1 MVDTWVNALLR
12 RLESYNLKQVSR
24 TEYRCNSPLRSDSDS
39 GAFCI
44 NVDKLAWIDHA
55 RDEKGSLRQLARH
68 FGIEVPN
75 EVHQAANTKRVYKD
89 FAEYA
94 EVHGAPVEA
103 FTRAKWSEV
112 KYQGRPALK
121 IQTIGG
127 DRYRFLDSSTDTH
140 KCQQGYKKCWYGLHT
155 AVTKAT
161 EYKGA
166 IVITNGEGSV
176 AVGQWYDVPCCCV
189 PGGESEIP
197 KKLLEEFNAAWS
209 GPVIIAFDCDDK
221 GRGMSKKVAQQFNA
235 STPDRAQIVDLN
247 LTDKGD
253 LADFCKLYTTEARV
267 EIEARAEFPRKEPG
281 HDLEVLQNSTR
292 ALQAVVQSQR
302 IADGSAR
309 DQYIRQIEQSLRMLK
324 GEPPAPEAQSF
335 AGLATIC
342 HEEFK
347 HDREPSAFNSGLID
361 LDKVTGGF
369 EPGQMHTIYGSSGMG
384 KSTLA
389 ITIVSQFAAL
399 GSGLIVSTECQPK
412 SWINKM
418 VAYQA
423 QVNYKKV
430 IKKEPATPD
439 EQRRINAAYT
449 DASKQ
454 ACSVLKAIEPSAAHI
469 RAELENGRYPYKWLL
484 VDSIQRMG
492 GYGSIYERT
501 VANSHALQAMAQE
514 FNLALL
520 VTSQVTRDISKRDN
534 KMPMPEDA
542 YGGEAI
548 RQDSDVLLS
557 LYYHH
562 FYVNLGQEKESAEY
576 PKNVALV
583 RVIKHRWDEAQT
595 GVKLWFDGGIGFKSY
610 TTKEDY
616 KPTDVLLREPKV
628 TTLFDQAEPER
639 VFQYD

>member
-1 MVDTWVNALLR
+1 MVDTWINALLR
-12 RLESYNLKQVSR
+12 RLESYNLKR
-24 TEYRCNSPLRSDSDS
+24 AGTNEYRCNSPLRQDSNS
-39 GAFCI
+39 GAFCVNI
-44 NVDKLAWIDHA
+44 DKMVWIDHA

-75 EVHQAANTKRVYKD
+75 EVQQAANTKRVYKD
-89 FAEYA
+89 FVEYA

-103 FTRAKWSEV
+103 FTRAKWSEE

-140 KCQQGYKKCWYGLHT
+140 KCQQGYKKCWYGLNS
-155 AVTKAT
+155 AVAKAT
-161 EYKGA
+161 DQKGA
-166 IVITNGEGSV
+166 VVITNGEASV

-197 KKLLEEFNAAWS
+197 ENLLEEFNATWS
-209 GPVIIAFDCDDK
+209 GPVIVAFDCDDK
-221 GRGMSKKVAQQFNA
+221 GRSMGKKVAQQFNA
-235 STPDRAQIVDLN
+235 ITPDRAQIVDLN

-281 HDLEVLQNSTR
+281 HELEALQNSART
-292 ALQAVVQSQR
+292 LQAAVQSQR
-302 IADGSAR
+302 IQDGSAR
-309 DQYIRQIEQSLRMLK
+309 MQHIRAIERSLRELK
-324 GEPPAPEAQSF
+324 GEAPAPEAQSF
-335 AGLATIC
+335 VGLATIC
-342 HEEFK
+342 HDEFK
-347 HDREPSAFNSGLID
+347 HDRMTSAYTSGLID
-361 LDKVTGGF
+361 LDNMIGGF

-389 ITIVSQFAAL
+389 ITIVSRFAEL

-418 VAYQA
+418 VAFQA

-430 IKKEPATPD
+430 IKKDPVTPD
-439 EQRRINAAYT
+439 ETRRINAAYT
-449 DASKQ
+449 DASKR
-454 ACSVLKAIEPSAAHI
+454 ACSILKAIEPDASAI

-501 VANSHALQAMAQE
+501 VANSHALQTMAQE
-514 FNLALL
+514 FNLVLL

-562 FYVNLGQEKESAEY
+562 YYVNLGQEKESDEY

-583 RVIKHRWDEAQT
+583 RVIKHRWDEGQSGT
-595 GVKLWFDGGIGFKSY
+595 RVWFDGGIGFKNY
-610 TTKEDY
+610 TPREET
-616 KPTDVLLREPKV
+616 KPTDVLLREPKI
-628 TTLFDQAEPER
+628 TRLFDLPESAKEY
-639 VFQYD
+639 QYE